1 MGLDAKPSYCMS
13 VVKSKRG
20 KSNVEFEQ
28 IYFQLADGID
38 NLVEHDFYAEGLL
51 AQKNRVFLDIRSRTL
66 EDLTDKL
73 LYYIKI
79 ANSIYPTCMTAW
91 EERRVTIGKAIGI
104 CYAILTNYQRI
115 MIRLRVPDNK
125 YTMDVRNIMRMIN
138 SLKAWRK
145 SDNKLKADLSN

>member
-1 MGLDAKPSYCMS
+1 MS

-38 NLVEHDFYAEGLL
+38 NLVEHDFYAEGQL

-79 ANSIYPTCMTAW
+79 ANSIYPTCMAEW

>member
-66 EDLTDKL
+66 ENLTDKL

-79 ANSIYPTCMTAW
+79 ANSIYPTCMTEW

>member
-1 MGLDAKPSYCMS
+1 MS

-38 NLVEHDFYAEGLL
+38 NLVEYDFYAEGLL

-79 ANSIYPTCMTAW
+79 ANSIYPTCMTEW